1 MLQVLTGRRTI
12 ADLDAKLDA
21 IGASQAI
28 IEFTIDGTIL
38 NANENFLAALGY
50 TLDEVKGYH
59 HSMFVEPSYRE
70 SREYKE
76 FWAKLG
82 RGEFQA
88 GEFKRV
94 TKTGADICITQ
105 LSWPTSSAFIQNS
118 WSSPI

>member
-59 HSMFVEPSYRE
+59 HSMFVEPSYR
-70 SREYKE
+70 
-76 FWAKLG
+76 
-82 RGEFQA
+82 
-88 GEFKRV
+88 
-94 TKTGADICITQ
+94 
-105 LSWPTSSAFIQNS
+105 
-118 WSSPI
+118 